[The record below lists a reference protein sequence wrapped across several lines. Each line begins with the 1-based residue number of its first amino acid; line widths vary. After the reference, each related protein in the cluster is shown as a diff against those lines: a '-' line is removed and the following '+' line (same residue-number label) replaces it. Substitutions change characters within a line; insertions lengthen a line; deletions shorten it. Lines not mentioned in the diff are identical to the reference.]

1 MTEDEQL
8 HLKAVEDNLGHVQQE
23 NSLLRG
29 MVDEKHG
36 DNIKLWQLINRLAA
50 TNEKLSTLLTER

>member
-29 MVDEKHG
+29 IVDEKHR
-36 DNIKLWQLINRLAA
+36 DNVKLWELINRLAA
-50 TNEKLSTLLTER
+50 TNENLSKLLREQ